1 MERRF
6 CRITVDPK
14 AEKRIRSGHPWVYG
28 EDTAAACGSYEN
40 GDLVDVVTGK
50 GSWLGTGFVNDR
62 SKIRVRLIC
71 RDPNQT
77 FDEAFWERRIRYAL
91 DYRKTVCGGLSCCR
105 LIFGEADQF
114 PGWTLD
120 KFGDVLVSETL
131 SLGIERRKD
140 LLFPIL
146 IRLLKEEGE
155 TVSVLYER
163 NDAPV
168 RALEGM
174 EPFCG
179 FYAFDGLRTD
189 TDGTVLIEE
198 NGVRYLVDYV
208 RGQKTG
214 YFLDQKWNRQAVCS
228 LSKGKRVLDCF
239 THTGSFALN
248 AAFGG
253 ASSVTAVDV
262 SEEALKTA
270 GTNAELN
277 GFSDRIAF
285 VCADAFDYLQD
296 LLDRKQKPFD
306 LIVLDPPAFTKSGD
320 TVKNA
325 YLGYRRIN
333 YAAMKILP
341 RGGYL
346 ATCSCSHFMTDG
358 LFRSML
364 SDAAAAAS
372 VQLKQIEARQQG
384 RDHPVLWSVPETAY
398 LKFYIFQ
405 IL

>member
-1 MERRF
+1 MDRGF
-6 CRITVDPK
+6 CRITVNPK
-14 AEKRIRSGHPWVYG
+14 AEKSIRGGHPWVYG
-28 EDTAAACGSYEN
+28 TDTVAVNGTYEN

-50 GSWLGTGFVNDR
+50 GSWLGTGFINDR

-71 RDPNQT
+71 RDANQT
-77 FDEAFWERRIRYAL
+77 FDEAFWERRIRYAI
-91 DYRKTVCGGLSCCR
+91 DYRKTVCGDLSNCR

-114 PGWTLD
+114 PGWTVD

-131 SLGIERRKD
+131 SLGIEKRKE
-140 LLFPIL
+140 LMFSIL
-146 IRLLKEEGE
+146 IRLLREAGE
-155 TVSVLYER
+155 KVSVLYER
-163 NDAPV
+163 NDSPV
-168 RALEGM
+168 RTLEGL
-174 EPFCG
+174 EQGCG
-179 FYAFDGLRTD
+179 FYNYDGLKTD

-198 NGVRYLVDYV
+198 NGIRYLVDYV

-214 YFLDQKWNRQAVCS
+214 YFLDQKWNRQAVGS
-228 LSKGKRVLDCF
+228 LSAGKRVLDCF

-253 ASSVTAVDV
+253 AASVTAVDV

-270 GTNAELN
+270 RKNAELN
-277 GFSDRIAF
+277 GLSDKVSF

-296 LLDRKQKPFD
+296 LMEKKQKPFD
-306 LIVLDPPAFTKSGD
+306 LIVLDPPAFTKSGE

-346 ATCSCSHFMTDG
+346 ATCSCSHFMTEG

-364 SDAAAAAS
+364 TDAAAAAA

-384 RDHPVLWSVPETAY
+384 RDHPVLWSVPETSY
-398 LKFYIFQ
+398 LKFYLFQ